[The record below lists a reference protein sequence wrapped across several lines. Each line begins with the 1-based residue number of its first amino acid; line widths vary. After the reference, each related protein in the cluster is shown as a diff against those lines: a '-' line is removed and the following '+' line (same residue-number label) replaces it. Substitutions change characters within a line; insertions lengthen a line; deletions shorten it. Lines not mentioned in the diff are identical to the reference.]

1 MQNTRPTALVSLAL
15 GIAAALTALWLA
27 QRAFPAHDESAQTL
41 LFVGLDAPQHGRQRA
56 DALLLVQYFARQ
68 ALLQQLQ
75 PGALRLPAL
84 ASALAWTGF
93 WMPPARRS
101 FSATI
106 STSRKK
112 TTSKLLP

>member
-1 MQNTRPTALVSLAL
+1 MQNTRPTALFSLAL

-75 PGALRLPAL
+75 PGALSRLPAL
-84 ASALAWTGF
+84 ASTRRVDGF
-93 WMPPARRS
+93 LDATCPPLFQRND
-101 FSATI
+101 I
-106 STSRKK
+106 YV
-112 TTSKLLP
+112 P